1 MLLHSEKTS
10 LAGSLRGLSS
20 DEIVDFLSAYS
31 LPQLQELR
39 FDWSGCWARPTQI
52 APPGAW
58 FVWLVLAGRGFGKTR
73 IGAEWVR
80 EKKKTVGRIALVAP
94 TSADVRDTLIEGE
107 SGIMACSTP
116 WDRPVYQP
124 SKRKLTWANGAVA
137 YCFSAEEPER
147 LRGPQHGAAW
157 CDELAAWTYLEET
170 WDNLLLGL
178 RLGER
183 PRVCATTTPKPRA
196 MLRKLVKETTTEVTR
211 GSTFDNLENLA
222 PTFRE
227 LVLAKYEGTTLGR
240 QELYAELLDETP
252 GALWMRK
259 TIEALRLKSAPPL
272 VRIVV
277 GVDPAAT
284 SGEGSAETGIVVS
297 GIGDGTK
304 AKRHGYVLEDCSLRG
319 SPGAWAACA
328 VKAFKKW
335 KADRIIAEANNGGEM
350 VEHTIHTV
358 DPNVPVTLVHASR
371 GKHTR
376 AEPIAA
382 LYAQGRWHH
391 VGGFPMLEDQ
401 MVGWVPG
408 EISPD
413 RMDAHVWA
421 ATALVDGG
429 ATGTPRLGTDDMVRS
444 GE

>member
-1 MLLHSEKTS
+1 MPRSEKTS
-10 LAGSLRGLSS
+10 LAASLRGRSS
-20 DEIVDFLSAYS
+20 DEIVDFLSAYD
-31 LPQLQELR
+31 LAQLQELR
-39 FDWSGCWARPTQI
+39 FDWSGFWARPSQI

-80 EKKKTVGRIALVAP
+80 EQKDKVGRIALVAP
-94 TSADVRDTLIEGE
+94 TTADVRDTLIEGE
-107 SGIMACSTP
+107 SGIMACSPP

-178 RLGER
+178 RLGTD

-196 MLRKLVKETTTEVTR
+196 MLRKLVKDATTRVTR
-211 GSTFDNLENLA
+211 GSTYDNLENLA
-222 PTFRE
+222 QTFRE
-227 LVLAKYEGTTLGR
+227 IVLAKYEGTTLGR
-240 QELYAELLDETP
+240 QELHAELLDETP
-252 GALWMRK
+252 GALWLRK
-259 TIEALRLKSAPPL
+259 MVDALRLKSAPPL
-272 VRIVV
+272 ARIVV

-284 SGEGSAETGIVVS
+284 SGEGSAETGIVVD

-304 AKRHGYVLEDCSLRG
+304 ATRHGYTLEDCSLRA
-319 SPGAWAACA
+319 SPGVWAARA
-328 VKAFKKW
+328 VKAFKDW

-382 LYAQGRWHH
+382 LYEQGRWHH
-391 VGGFPMLEDQ
+391 IGGFPQLEDQ

-408 EISPD
+408 EPSPD

-429 ATGTPRLGTDDMVRS
+429 ATGTPKLGTDSMLQTR
-444 GE
+444 E